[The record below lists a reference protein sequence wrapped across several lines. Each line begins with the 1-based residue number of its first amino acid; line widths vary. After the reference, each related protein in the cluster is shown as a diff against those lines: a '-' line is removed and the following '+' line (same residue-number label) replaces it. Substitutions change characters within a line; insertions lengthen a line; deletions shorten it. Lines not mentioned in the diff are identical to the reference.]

1 MPCFTLYGHARFR
14 SFGGQISDFAPTTA
28 AFPARFT
35 GHYNTPRMQFTV
47 ALTDL
52 QKALQKVLPAI
63 PAKSTIPVLEHL
75 HTTLSGNELTFT
87 ATDQEITIS
96 LTIPV
101 SGEGDG
107 DVLIPARQ
115 FNDLVKELGSAGT
128 ITVKVDDS
136 YTVSVR
142 TPTGSFEMKG
152 LDANEFPVIP
162 PFPESKTAKLAREDM
177 SRMANKTVFAVST
190 EEYRPSMTGV
200 FFQFDGKQA
209 TAVATDG
216 FRLSRVSVAASG
228 NNTFPTDLEVII
240 PARAVELLRKVEQDV
255 TMDVSRTHAR
265 FTIGTLTITTRVI
278 DEKYPPYQNVI
289 PTDNDKTL
297 VVHQREVLSAIKRV
311 SLFANSNTRHVRF
324 KLSPKD
330 LAVHS
335 EDEESGGKGTE
346 TIPCDFTADAF
357 EVGFNYRFLEE
368 AIKNISSDDDPDLNV
383 RMTFSTPIRAVLIT
397 PGVED
402 SGLLMLVMPVKI

>member
-1 MPCFTLYGHARFR
+1 
-14 SFGGQISDFAPTTA
+14 
-28 AFPARFT
+28 
-35 GHYNTPRMQFTV
+35 MQFTV

-63 PAKSTIPVLEHL
+63 PTKSTMPVLEHF
-75 HTTLSGNELTFT
+75 HATLDGGELTCT

-96 LTIPV
+96 LAIPV
-101 SGEGDG
+101 MGEANGS
-107 DVLIPARQ
+107 VLIPARQ
-115 FNDLVKELGSAGT
+115 FNDLVKELGSSGT
-128 ITVKVDDS
+128 ITIQVDDAF
-136 YTVSVR
+136 TVFVR

-152 LDANEFPVIP
+152 LDVVEFPPIP
-162 PFPESKTAKLAREDM
+162 SFPESQAASLSKENM

-200 FFQFDGKQA
+200 FFQFDGANA

-216 FRLSRVSVAASG
+216 FRLSRVTVSAPDDKP
-228 NNTFPTDLEVII
+228 FPENLEVIV
-240 PARAVELLRKVEQDV
+240 PARAVELLRKVDADV
-255 TMDVSRTHAR
+255 SVEVSRTHAR
-265 FTIGTLTITTRVI
+265 FTIGSLMITTRII

-297 VVHQREVLSAIKRV
+297 VVNQREVLKAIKRV
-311 SLFANSNTRHVRF
+311 SLFANTNTRHVRF
-324 KLSPKD
+324 KLNEQSLD
-330 LAVHS
+330 VHS

-346 TIPCDFTADAF
+346 TIPCDFSHAEF

-368 AIKNISSDDDPDLNV
+368 AIKNINADDDPDLNV
-383 RMTFSTPIRAVLIT
+383 RMTFSSPIRAVLIT
-397 PGVED
+397 PGIEE

>member
-1 MPCFTLYGHARFR
+1 
-14 SFGGQISDFAPTTA
+14 
-28 AFPARFT
+28 
-35 GHYNTPRMQFTV
+35 MQFTV

-75 HTTLSGNELTFT
+75 HTTLSGSQLTFT
-87 ATDQEITIS
+87 ATDQEITIA
-96 LTIPV
+96 LAIPV
-101 SGEGDG
+101 SGEADG

-128 ITVKVDDS
+128 ISVRVDDAF
-136 YTVSVR
+136 TVFVR

-152 LDANEFPVIP
+152 LDAAEFPLIP
-162 PFPESKTAKLAREDM
+162 PFPEAKTAKLTREDM

-200 FFQFDGKQA
+200 FFQFDGSNA

-216 FRLSRVSVAASG
+216 FRLSRVTVPTRNG
-228 NNTFPTDLEVII
+228 NGFPVDLEVIV

-265 FTIGTLTITTRVI
+265 FTIGSLTITTRII

-289 PTDNDKTL
+289 PSDNDKTL

-311 SLFANSNTRHVRF
+311 SLFANTNTRHVRF
-324 KLSPKD
+324 KLNEKE

-346 TIPCDFTADAF
+346 TIPCDFSHEDF

-368 AIKNISSDDDPDLNV
+368 AVKNISSDDDPDLNV
-383 RMTFSTPIRAVLIT
+383 RMTFSTAIRAVLIT

>member
-1 MPCFTLYGHARFR
+1 
-14 SFGGQISDFAPTTA
+14 
-28 AFPARFT
+28 
-35 GHYNTPRMQFTV
+35 MQFTV
-47 ALTDL
+47 ALADL

-75 HTTLSGNELTFT
+75 HTRLQGSDLTFT
-87 ATDQEITIS
+87 ATDQEITIA

-101 SGEGDG
+101 AGDADGE
-107 DVLIPARQ
+107 VLIPARQ
-115 FNDLVKELGSAGT
+115 FNDLIKELGTVGT
-128 ITVKVDDS
+128 VTVQSDERS
-136 YTVSVR
+136 IISVK

-152 LDANEFPVIP
+152 LGAAEFPLIP
-162 PFPESKTAKLAREDM
+162 PFPKAQTAQLSREDM
-177 SRMANKTVFAVST
+177 TRMANKTVFAVST

-216 FRLSRVSVAASG
+216 FRLSRVTVSAPAG
-228 NNTFPTDLEVII
+228 AEFPTDLEVIV
-240 PARAVELLRKVEQDV
+240 PARAVELLRKVENNV
-255 TMDVSRTHAR
+255 TMDVSKTHAR
-265 FTIGTLTITTRVI
+265 FTIGTLSITTRVI

-311 SLFANSNTRHVRF
+311 SLFANTNTRHVRF
-324 KLSPKD
+324 SLSEKD

-346 TIPCDFTADAF
+346 TIPCEFSSSEF

-368 AIKNISSDDDPDLNV
+368 AIKNISTEDDPDLNV

-397 PGVED
+397 PGVEN